1 MSLGMEL
8 ESCRKCVYHV
18 MDDRDEVSCCCSD
31 DIDHCRIVRR
41 DDGPLEVMGCPR
53 EKAV

>member
-1 MSLGMEL
+1 MSHRMEL
-8 ESCRKCVYHV
+8 ESCRKCVYHI
-18 MDDRDEVSCCCSD
+18 MYDEAEVSCCRSD

-41 DDGPLEVMGCPR
+41 DDGPLEVMDCPR